1 MKNISLS
8 LLLLFTLIFSTN
20 LPTAEAAET
29 ELSAKEKKELITK
42 YAIKY
47 NIPPEILKAIAMK
60 ETAMMQYQTNGE
72 PVMNKNNDG
81 GIGIMQVTMS
91 KEEMQAQRI
100 DEYKLKYSTEYNIEQ
115 GAKILNSKW
124 SYDIPRINDRDRTK
138 IEHWYFAVWAYNGLS
153 VRNVPSKSNPSPYQ
167 EKVFDYIRDWAYV
180 PIAPTPKIETSTT
193 SNGTL
198 VFTKKQYDIEEWNTT
213 SMQSLK
219 SGDVVYT
226 SYSTLANG
234 VSNLRDL
241 PDTVSPSKIISKVL
255 PYSRVKIISGPY
267 ESEAKANLFSFY
279 KVSVNGKEG
288 YLSSSNL
295 QGSTP
300 AVTVPHTTFPT
311 NHDQPVGR
319 VVIYTNN
326 VPFLKSNEDGT
337 FTVVKRSDKNP
348 NFNKGEMIRM
358 YGVMGDYFHV
368 GGGYYIK
375 NSESDMNIMIGRAYI
390 DKPTKL
396 YRLTSDNK
404 LSEHP
409 SNITYKTGE
418 YLRVYDYDDQY
429 IYVGSDS
436 VGKHVLKRDNN
447 VKLVMGFI
455 TPKKNITMYK
465 PNGVVHKTL
474 KAGERIWVYGI
485 DGKHLDVGGGYYVI
499 YDNKDAVNYSSL

>member
-29 ELSAKEKKELITK
+29 ELSFKAKKELITK
-42 YAIKY
+42 YALKY

-60 ETAMMQYQTNGE
+60 ETAMMQYEANGE

-91 KEEMQAQRI
+91 KEEMQAQGI
-100 DEYKLKYSTEYNIEQ
+100 DEYKLKYNTEYNIEQ

-124 SYDIPRINDRDRTK
+124 NYDIPKINDRDRTK

-153 VRNVPSKSNPSPYQ
+153 VRNVPSETNPSPYQ

-255 PYSRVKIISGPY
+255 PYSRAKIISGPY

-295 QGSTP
+295 QYSTP
-300 AVTVPHTTFPT
+300 EITIPKTTLPT
-311 NHDQPVGR
+311 NHREPIGR
-319 VVIYTNN
+319 VVIRTDN
-326 VPFLKSNEDGT
+326 VPYLKSNADGS
-337 FTVVKRSDKNP
+337 FTIIERKTKNH
-348 NFNKGEMIRM
+348 NFAPKEMIRL

-368 GGGYYIK
+368 GNGYYIK
-375 NSESDMNIMIGRAYI
+375 NSDIDMDIMIGRVYI
-390 DKPTKL
+390 EKPTKL

-465 PNGVVHKTL
+465 PNGAVHKTL
-474 KAGERIWVYGI
+474 KAGERVWVYGI
-485 DGKHLDVGGGYYVI
+485 NGKHLDVGGGYYVK
-499 YDNKDAVNYSSL
+499 YDNEEVVNYSSL

>member
-29 ELSAKEKKELITK
+29 ELSFKAKKELITK
-42 YAIKY
+42 YAMKY

-60 ETAMMQYQTNGE
+60 ETAMMQYEANGE

-81 GIGIMQVTMS
+81 GIGIMQITMS
-91 KEEMQAQRI
+91 KEEMQAQGI
-100 DEYKLKYSTEYNIEQ
+100 DEYKLKYNTEYNIEQ

-124 SYDIPRINDRDRTK
+124 NYDIPKINDRDRTK

-153 VRNVPSKSNPSPYQ
+153 VRNVPSETNPSPYQ

-180 PIAPTPKIETSTT
+180 PIAPTPKIESSTT

-300 AVTVPHTTFPT
+300 TVTVPHTTFPT
-311 NHDQPVGR
+311 SHSQPVGR

-337 FTVVKRSDKNP
+337 FTAVKRSDKNP

-390 DKPTKL
+390 EKPTKL

-404 LSEHP
+404 LTEHP

-465 PNGVVHKTL
+465 PNGTVHKTL
-474 KAGERIWVYGI
+474 KAGERVWVYGI
-485 DGKHLDVGGGYYVI
+485 DGKHLDVGGGYYVK
-499 YDNKDAVNYSSL
+499 YDNEEVVNYSSL